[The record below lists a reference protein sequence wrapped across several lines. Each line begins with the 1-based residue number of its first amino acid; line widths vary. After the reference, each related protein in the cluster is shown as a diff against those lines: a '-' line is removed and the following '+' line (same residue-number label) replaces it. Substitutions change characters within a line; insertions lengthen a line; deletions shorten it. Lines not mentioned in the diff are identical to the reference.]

1 MRTCVRMEVSA
12 PHIPYSRIDAAI
24 KAGQL
29 SFLLAHLDS
38 LTLPD
43 EAEVCRLSTEQ
54 NPGQL
59 GDLPVRWVRRFA
71 REAPRQELDD
81 YLRIWEAFHRFPVA
95 PERSASQL
103 VSLCTA
109 RGVDP

>member
-1 MRTCVRMEVSA
+1 MEVSA